1 LFSFHQG
8 DSVFFLFLKGEDGQM
23 NKILTCYL
31 KDVDTFN
38 GRLKWL
44 WQQKA
49 TLRTKKEEFLET
61 LRTYYKQ
68 QQVALHK
75 EFPKKRMQMLDHV
88 IYNLVATGIQA
99 IRSETLMKKFDVS
112 QSTVSRF
119 VKSLKTTPFIIVAR
133 YIKEDT
139 TGAHPDSYVFVFK
152 NHKNFN
158 KICDEIFFAHD
169 TTGIQTL
176 QQKEMTT
183 PVTTPVTTPERVE
196 NVDITSLEGEKT
208 SDAFINL
215 DLPVNHNNN
224 HLISASQS
232 FAYIKGVPKKVNNV
246 YAGKY
251 GHQLRD
257 FYARIQN
264 AAKAV
269 KRDTEISIVKE
280 HIHEV
285 AYTAIVGL
293 DKYVHEANHK
303 GTTLSLDEMCR
314 LVYQIAYNQFINLLK
329 ENTEEQAPESDMHTE
344 AETALFTPKHIIRK
358 ELVPA
363 WLKAEQEQKECAQEE
378 AISLDQQLEM
388 IQLKQDLGQK
398 LTPEEENLLQE
409 HSSTYSSFEMAQLKQ
424 DLGQALTPEEQ
435 ALLHQQDQLK
445 GSVSQSNYLETS

>member
-1 LFSFHQG
+1 
-8 DSVFFLFLKGEDGQM
+8 M
-23 NKILTCYL
+23 TKILTCYL
-31 KDVDTFN
+31 KDVETFN
-38 GRLKWL
+38 GPFTWL
-44 WQQKA
+44 WKEKA
-49 TLRTKKEEFLET
+49 TLRKKKEAFLET
-61 LRTYYKQ
+61 LRTHFKQ
-68 QQVALHK
+68 QQLALHK
-75 EFPKKRMQMLDHV
+75 EFPKKRMEMLDHV

-99 IRSETLMKKFDVS
+99 IRSETLMKRFNVS
-112 QSTVSRF
+112 KSTVSRF
-119 VKSLKTTPFIIVAR
+119 VKSLKDTPFILVAR

-139 TGAHPDSYVFVFK
+139 TGAHPDSYVFVLK
-152 NHKNFN
+152 SHKNFN
-158 KICDEIFFAHD
+158 RICNEIFFAHD

-176 QQKEMTT
+176 QQEEMTT
-183 PVTTPVTTPERVE
+183 PVTTPVTSPESAE
-196 NVDITSLEGEKT
+196 NVDTPSFEDEKT
-208 SDAFINL
+208 SSPFINL
-215 DLPVNHNNN
+215 DLPKKHLNN

-232 FAYIKGVPKKVNNV
+232 FAYIVGVPKKVNKV

-251 GHQLRD
+251 GHQLKD

-269 KRDTEISIVKE
+269 KRDTEIEIIKE
-280 HIHEV
+280 QVHEV

-314 LVYQIAYNQFINLLK
+314 LVYQIAYNQFTNLLK
-329 ENTEEQAPESDMHTE
+329 GNTEDQTSEPDIHTE
-344 AETALFTPKHIIRK
+344 GETAALFTPKHIIRK

-363 WLKAEQEQKECAQEE
+363 WLQAEQEQNECTQEE

-388 IQLKQDLGQK
+388 IQLKQDLGQE

-409 HSSTYSSFEMAQLKQ
+409 HSSTYSSLEMAQLKQ

-445 GSVSQSNYLETS
+445 GSVS